1 MENSV
6 EKVIGD
12 FWDNYSSEFDGEHD
26 TENIDVWKKYLEEI
40 LGADKNKVVLDMGAG
55 TGFLANMTAEL
66 GYTSIGVDIS
76 RKMLE

>member
-26 TENIDVWKKYLEEI
+26 TENIDVWK
-40 LGADKNKVVLDMGAG
+40 
-55 TGFLANMTAEL
+55 
-66 GYTSIGVDIS
+66 
-76 RKMLE
+76 